1 MLVGKKS
8 GSRNDSVVIVV
19 DEDTADDGGAADD
32 NVPEDDIDKTVDGDQ
47 DPKLNGGGQDE

>member
-8 GSRNDSVVIVV
+8 GSKNDSAVIV
-19 DEDTADDGGAADD
+19 DEDIADDGGADD

-47 DPKLNGGGQDE
+47 DPKLNGGGRDE